1 LAGPLEKLQIK
12 PGIENMFS
20 AKDKVPA
27 RDALLL
33 IARILM
39 TLLFIQ
45 FGAEK
50 LANFSATATS
60 FGSLGLPVPKLAAC
74 VAVVVELGF
83 GIAIALGVLTRPLAL
98 LLAVYTV
105 VTGLIAHHYWSMSGA
120 AQMEAE
126 INFYKNVAIAGGFL
140 LLYLTGA
147 GEYSVDAG
155 AQPVRKVA

>member
-1 LAGPLEKLQIK
+1 LQIK

-20 AKDKVPA
+20 ADDKVPA

-50 LANFSATATS
+50 LADFSATAAS
-60 FGSLGLPVPKLAAC
+60 FAGLGLPFPTLAAC

-83 GIAIALGVLTRPLAL
+83 GLAIALGFLTRPLAL
-98 LLAVYTV
+98 VLGVYTV
-105 VTGLIAHHYWSMSGA
+105 VTGLIAHRYWSMSGA

-147 GEYSVDAG
+147 GQYSVDARARMVG
-155 AQPVRKVA
+155 EAA